1 MNPIALDDVPAPG
14 EPLTPKI
21 HEDNQRLLDEEIV
34 ERARRIRSKLSRR
47 DLWKLRRRYSWLHAR
62 LNRFRYNDLIQE
74 RYELHQLC
82 HILRHQIQLSASET
96 TADLKTKL
104 KSAARRGK
112 QINKRLEPLKPLA
125 REFRS
130 VAGRLEA
137 HGNVVAWEKEDQ
149 QNTAAFKREAVTW
162 EHLIKAVFKQSPRLH
177 YRYTDTKG
185 KLVIKP
191 PEIERVIFKEDRVLY
206 QVRLTRQTVI
216 QRLIGRWSS
225 ALPYGVDVPNLTC
238 EETLEN
244 LSAACNRI
252 VTVER
257 SKIGTNL
264 FYAISRLDAPDG
276 IPKRLM
282 YGKAMEWYP
291 IELHRKTPWAAG
303 GTHDRKVKWF
313 NFEDHP
319 HVLIAGSSGGGKS
332 THING
337 MIATIASMNRP
348 DEVRLVMVD
357 LKGGVEL
364 GHWRGLKHLMGN
376 IVKTPAGI
384 LEALQ
389 SVREV
394 MENRLELFEAI
405 KAKNLSSYNA
415 KSAEPMPRIIV
426 FIDEMATLIGLGEL
440 TTEIHNELRVLTSQG
455 RAAGIHMVLAT
466 QHPSIDVVPGWI
478 KTNMGIRIA
487 TKMPSHSASQVI
499 LDTIS
504 AALLPGGI
512 PGRMVFSI
520 GREELTAQSPYISD
534 AEIADAVRL
543 SHLHTDVVAE
553 LVPEAS
559 EVRPKFGA
567 ADVIEMALTKYDR
580 KLSVSR
586 IHKEVGNAVIS
597 ERKLK
602 ELIKEIITPGVGGEV
617 EHNGATYRLRKDR
630 KTWVLDPTGRI
641 GQSDDDLPDSDSE
654 EFSPTEQPIEEQPI
668 ELEAMSA

>member
-21 HEDNQRLLDEEIV
+21 HEDNQRLLDEEII
-34 ERARRIRSKLSRR
+34 ERARRIRAKLSRR
-47 DLWKLRRRYSWLHAR
+47 DLWKLRRRFNQLQKL
-62 LNRFRYNDLIQE
+62 LNKAGYNPLVQE
-74 RYELHQLC
+74 RFELYQLC
-82 HILRHQIQLSASET
+82 SLLQHQIQLSDVANTS
-96 TADLKTKL
+96 DLKAQL
-104 KSAARRGK
+104 KAAARRGK
-112 QINKRLEPLKPLA
+112 QINEVLTLLKPQA
-125 REFRS
+125 QEFRI
-130 VAGRLEA
+130 VAQRLRA
-137 HGNVVAWEKEDQ
+137 HEDAMKRQKEDE
-149 QNTAAFKREAVTW
+149 QNTAKFRQEAVTW
-162 EHLIKAVFKQSPRLH
+162 EHLIKAVFRQSPRLH
-177 YRYTDTKG
+177 HKYIDQKG
-185 KLVIKP
+185 KTVIKP
-191 PEIERVIFKEDRVLY
+191 PEIERTIFKEDQVLY

-216 QRLIGRWSS
+216 QRLVGRWSS

-238 EETLEN
+238 DETLQN

-415 KSAEPMPRIIV
+415 KSAGPMPSIIV

-466 QHPSIDVVPGWI
+466 QHPSVDVIPGWI

-487 TKMPSHSASQVI
+487 TKMPSHSASVVI

-520 GREELTAQSPYISD
+520 GREEITAQSPYISD

-543 SHLHTDVVAE
+543 SHLHADAVAE
-553 LVPEAS
+553 LVPDIS
-559 EVRPKFGA
+559 EVREKFTA
-567 ADVIEMALTKYDR
+567 TDAIELALTR
-580 KLSVSR
+580 LNNSLSAKKMHEIVGDDVMSR
-586 IHKEVGNAVIS
+586 RNIEKIVHK
-597 ERKLK
+597 
-602 ELIKEIITPGVGGEV
+602 IIEQKKV
-617 EHNGATYRLRKDR
+617 EHGGAWYQIRKR
-630 KTWVLDPTGRI
+630 GKGHYLEA
-641 GQSDDDLPDSDSE
+641 LPRQTDEQGDSDTSE
-654 EFSPTEQPIEEQPI
+654 IYGIERGI
-668 ELEAMSA
+668 EAEELLEEAIAS